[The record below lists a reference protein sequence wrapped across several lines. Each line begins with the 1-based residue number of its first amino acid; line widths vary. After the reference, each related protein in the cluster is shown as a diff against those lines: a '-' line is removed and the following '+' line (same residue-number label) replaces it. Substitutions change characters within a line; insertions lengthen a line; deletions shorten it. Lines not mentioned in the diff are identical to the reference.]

1 MGKVVHCKKSQ
12 YDVLID
18 RTSKWG
24 NPFVIGVDG
33 TRSEVIQKFRD
44 WALSNKKFMESL
56 DELDDKVL
64 GCWCKPEAC
73 HGDVILELIKIRKR
87 QQNITSLFED

>member
-44 WALSNKKFMESL
+44 WAINNKKFMESL
-56 DELDDKVL
+56 DELDGKVL